1 MSAPQFSVKRRFING
16 ANDWRY
22 QNPKAPV
29 TTTADQYIY
38 DVKQFA
44 DPIKALSDVMCS
56 GFYYGDGTHLTNVT
70 GTDPTKLPLTGGTL
84 TGSLTVDAPGII
96 SGDGSGLTGVT
107 ANDPTKLPLAG
118 DTLAGDFTLNTP
130 SGKINL
136 DTVSGGG
143 DINLS
148 AYNLNSFG
156 YALPICFD
164 FYEIDRN
171 YNYTAGG
178 QNWELIWQQDVHVPR
193 EFFSE
198 SPASGS
204 YTSAKWRINFTI
216 NTWSAG
222 GNNSSDKGLAYYITF
237 EDQGGNPY
245 DPYFITP
252 DTPFCRH
259 NNNSTWTGGY
269 SLTEFQPFS
278 WTDLVDFSGLYG
290 TGSSSLPLRFKVYF
304 AADNSKNF
312 NFTYHVGLTKT
323 TRI

>member
-1 MSAPQFSVKRRFING
+1 
-16 ANDWRY
+16 
-22 QNPKAPV
+22 
-29 TTTADQYIY
+29 
-38 DVKQFA
+38 
-44 DPIKALSDVMCS
+44 
-56 GFYYGDGTHLTNVT
+56 LTNVT

-118 DTLAGDFTLNTP
+118 DTLAGDFTLSTP
-130 SGKINL
+130 NGNINL
-136 DTVSGGG
+136 NPTNLIVQASDGISFTASNDAFSVTADDNVSLTSTGGG

-164 FYEIDRN
+164 FYELDRN

-178 QNWELIWQQDVHVPR
+178 QNWELIWQQDVYVPQ

-216 NTWSAG
+216 NTWEAGG

-237 EDQGGNPY
+237 EDQNGNPY

-252 DTPFCRH
+252 LTPFCRH
-259 NNNSTWTGGY
+259 NNNSTWSGGGPL
-269 SLTEFQPFS
+269 SSFQPFS

-290 TGSSSLPLRFKVYF
+290 TGSSNLPLRFKIYF
-304 AADNSKNF
+304 AADNPKNF
-312 NFTYHVGLTKT
+312 NFTYQVGLTKT
-323 TRI
+323 TRL